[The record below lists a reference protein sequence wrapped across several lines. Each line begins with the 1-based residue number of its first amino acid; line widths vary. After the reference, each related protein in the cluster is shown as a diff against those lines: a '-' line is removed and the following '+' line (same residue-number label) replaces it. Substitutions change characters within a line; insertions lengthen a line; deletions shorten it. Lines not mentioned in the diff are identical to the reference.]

1 MKNLLRGRVA
11 TMATMAL
18 TLPLLAFGPQER
30 TDLTHWAL
38 VVGISDYIN
47 FDDVEGGD
55 LPGAEHDARRI
66 RDVLV
71 MRGGFP
77 ESNVRM
83 LLNQEATRD
92 AIEEGIT
99 DWLVGNARPGDNVV
113 IFYAGHGSQMWDED
127 GDEDDGLDET
137 IAPAD
142 VVASSTEFDISD
154 DQFNDWLGMLPTN
167 NVLVVLDNCN
177 SGTGTRDVTPF
188 SKGRLLARD
197 INDIDRPE
205 GAQRRALPGQTE
217 DDTGFDSGETRVLE
231 LAAAQPFQVA
241 VDAFFPAVEGREAFH
256 GGAFTTFLVQQMW
269 KAPEDA
275 SYDEV
280 FENAYE
286 ALKRNRFQQDP
297 YISEDVSL
305 KDLPLFFLEGDTEGR
320 GDMALP
326 VTSAGSGTAELG
338 AGLAL
343 GITPGSVFES
353 ETGARMVVSS
363 VSQRATSVDVVSGSV
378 AEGDQAR
385 LTSYVYLESPLLVNV
400 AAVETR
406 LAESLAASLGT
417 SSAIRLIEDDQSFSH
432 LIVRRRGD
440 ELRVIGSDGFARH
453 EGIAATDAAMSE
465 LAEILLKESAA
476 KTLGDMDNPA
486 QTFGF
491 DVKLLGE
498 KTSFGIGE
506 EIRFF
511 IESDRDG
518 YVTLVDLGTDGT
530 VAMLLPNADD
540 PSMRIR
546 AGQRLEYPGSD
557 LVFQALEPA
566 GGGLVRAFLT
576 EEPLDIELAS
586 SQDVYRAGGADFA
599 GEITAALKRAAGLD
613 GDAVRLNSWGTA
625 SVVYE
630 ITN

>member
-1 MKNLLRGRVA
+1 MKRRLA
-11 TMATMAL
+11 TVAL

-30 TDLTHWAL
+30 TDLTHWAF
-38 VVGISDYIN
+38 VVGISDYIH
-47 FDDVEGGD
+47 FDDTEGGD

-83 LLNQEATRD
+83 LLNQDATKA

-99 DWLVGNARPGDNVV
+99 GWLVQNARPGDNVV

-137 IAPAD
+137 LAPAD
-142 VVASSTEFDISD
+142 VMASTTEFDISD
-154 DQFNDWLGMLPTN
+154 DQFNDWLGMLPTD
-167 NVLVVLDNCN
+167 NVIVVLDNCN

-197 INDIDRPE
+197 MNDVERPA
-205 GAQRRALPGQTE
+205 GVTRRALPGQEE
-217 DDTGFDSGETRVLE
+217 DATGFDSQETRVLE

-275 SYDEV
+275 SYEDV

-297 YISEDVSL
+297 YISEDISL
-305 KDLPLFFLEGDTEGR
+305 KDLPLFFLEGETAGR

-326 VTSAGSGTAELG
+326 VTSAGSGVAELG

-343 GITPGSVFES
+343 GITPGSIFES

-363 VSQRATSVDVVSGSV
+363 VSQRATSVDVISGSV
-378 AEGDQAR
+378 SEGDQAR
-385 LTSYVYLESPLLVNV
+385 LVSYVYAASPLLVNV
-400 AAVETR
+400 AAVETG
-406 LAESLAASLGT
+406 LSDALT
-417 SSAIRLIEDDQSFSH
+417 SAIGATNSIRLVQRDDSFSH

-453 EGIAATDAAMSE
+453 EGIAATDAAMTD
-465 LAEILLKESAA
+465 LATILLKESAA
-476 KTLGDMDNPA
+476 KTLGDMENPA

-491 DVKLLGE
+491 DVQLLGD
-498 KTSFGIGE
+498 KTSFGLGE
-506 EIRFF
+506 EIAFF

-518 YVTLVDLGTDGT
+518 YLTLVDLGTDGT

-540 PSMRIR
+540 PSMMIR
-546 AGQRLEYPGSD
+546 AGERLEYPGDD
-557 LVFQALEPA
+557 LVFQAQEPA
-566 GGGLVRAFLT
+566 GGGMVRAFIT
-576 EEPLDIELAS
+576 SEPLDIEMAS
-586 SQDVYRAGGADFA
+586 ASDVYRFGGAEFA
-599 GEITAALKRAAGLD
+599 AEITEALKRVAGLD
-613 GDAVRLNSWGTA
+613 GGAVRLNSWGTA